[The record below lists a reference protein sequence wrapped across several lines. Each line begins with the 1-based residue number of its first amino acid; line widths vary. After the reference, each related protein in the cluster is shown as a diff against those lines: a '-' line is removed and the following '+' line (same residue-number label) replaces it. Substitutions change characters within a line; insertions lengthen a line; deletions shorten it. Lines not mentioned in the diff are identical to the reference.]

1 MKTVASG
8 REDGPATFIPN
19 HNLLTFTVN
28 PYFHILALYSTMFNI
43 QPIRQ
48 ITRLPTVLNIL
59 YPDGITCYSLHLQL
73 SVAKRFLSKTPTCYQ
88 P

>member
-28 PYFHILALYSTMFNI
+28 PYFHILALCNTMFNI

-48 ITRLPTVLNIL
+48 ITRLPTALNIL
-59 YPDGITCYSLHLQL
+59 DTDGITCYGLHLQL
-73 SVAKRFLSKTPTCYQ
+73 SVSKRFLSKTPACYQ